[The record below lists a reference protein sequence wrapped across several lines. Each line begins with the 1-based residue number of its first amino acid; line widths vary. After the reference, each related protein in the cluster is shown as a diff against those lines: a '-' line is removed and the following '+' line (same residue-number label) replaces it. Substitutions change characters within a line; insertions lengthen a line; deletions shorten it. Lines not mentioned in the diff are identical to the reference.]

1 MKLEKKVKKYIQ
13 AIRPL
18 VDVKYKK
25 SLKEKKALKDLL
37 ARLKKRY
44 KSNQVKLSNKKLSK
58 SKRKDLEQEL
68 QIIEKQRIKGFKLLK
83 KVKNS

>member
-1 MKLEKKVKKYIQ
+1 MKIKKKIRKYFQ

-25 SLKEKKALKDLL
+25 SQKEKKALKDLL
-37 ARLKKRY
+37 AKLKKRY
-44 KSNQVKLSNKKLSK
+44 KSSQSKLSSKKLSK

-68 QIIEKQRIKGFKLLK
+68 QIIEKQRNKGLKLLK
-83 KVKNS
+83 KITNK